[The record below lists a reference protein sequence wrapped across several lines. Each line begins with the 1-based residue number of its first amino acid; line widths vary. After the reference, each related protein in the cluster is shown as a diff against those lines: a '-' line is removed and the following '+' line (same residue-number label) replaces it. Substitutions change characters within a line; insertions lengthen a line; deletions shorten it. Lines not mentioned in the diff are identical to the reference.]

1 MKKTVLFRNHNHIDW
16 KRCLRQFEW
25 KLLVFCKAHRGCLP
39 LEQVTKSAKRGK
51 CVDINLE
58 ENRIYVL
65 TSSLVVCT
73 VTLQYIFFLILALAG
88 DIEKN
93 PGPMGIMHS
102 FREIISRGA
111 GHLSNRAGYVA
122 TQVACG
128 WAWQGPYLRSLD
140 RWGRSSEVKEI
151 KS

>member
-1 MKKTVLFRNHNHIDW
+1 MIENDVYVSLNGNCLYFVKRTVVVCRWNKITF
-16 KRCLRQFEW
+16 LR
-25 KLLVFCKAHRGCLP
+25 
-39 LEQVTKSAKRGK
+39 VTKSAKRGK

-128 WAWQGPYLRSLD
+128 WAGAIF
-140 RWGRSSEVKEI
+140 EVTRPLGQEQ
-151 KS
+151 